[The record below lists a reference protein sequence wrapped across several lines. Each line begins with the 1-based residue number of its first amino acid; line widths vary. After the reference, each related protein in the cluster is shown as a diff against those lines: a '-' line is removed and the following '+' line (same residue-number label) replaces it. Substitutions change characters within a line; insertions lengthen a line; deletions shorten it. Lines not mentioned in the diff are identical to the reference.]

1 MTMKIYTLFDTKEA
15 ALPAGKA
22 DFLLAASVTR
32 TCEIEGITQAG
43 IPGKIPLTPTLD
55 AEFVTT
61 GRVFSLENLAETAS
75 GIPTP
80 GLLTRAVQTLSPFA
94 AVKILDLGL
103 VTAPQGCDIVG
114 FGIAPSPS
122 IADAAPFDAK
132 GVFEKGRQFG
142 RSYKPAGDYV
152 IVGEST
158 PAGTTTAQAAIAA
171 LGFESDGLFA
181 SSFRNAPVVLKEQV
195 LEAALGKLQNNM
207 PLFEKLGHTG
217 DNTLMFVA
225 GFVLE
230 ASRRFEVVLGGGT
243 QMAAALLIANRI
255 AGRDGLPM
263 DPRKITLCTTRW
275 IADDGASNITALLEQ
290 LDFRPHALYADFRYA
305 DATIPVLKLYDEG
318 EAKEGVGAGAAVAYG
333 YMQGLD
339 QKSITEAVEA
349 MMAAPAGAE
358 EMGNRE

>member
-1 MTMKIYTLFDTKEA
+1 MHIRSLIDAAEA
-15 ALPAGKA
+15 ALPAGRA
-22 DFLLAASVTR
+22 DFLLAAAVTR
-32 TCEIEGITQAG
+32 TCEVPGITQAG

-55 AEFVTT
+55 AEFIST

-80 GLLTRAVQTLSPFA
+80 GLLTRAVQQLAPFA
-94 AVKILDLGL
+94 AVTILDLGL
-103 VTAPQGCDIVG
+103 TVKPQNCELVD

-122 IADAAPFDAK
+122 IADPEPFDAK
-132 GVFEKGRQFG
+132 AVFEKGRQFG
-142 RSYKPAGDYV
+142 RSYRPAGDYV

-171 LGFESDGLFA
+171 LGYENDGLFA
-181 SSFRNAPVVLKEQV
+181 SSFKNAPVALKEQ
-195 LEAALGKLQNNM
+195 LLRASLGKLHANM
-207 PLFEKLGHTG
+207 PLFEKLGHTA

-230 ASRRFEVVLGGGT
+230 ACRRFPVVLGGGT

-255 AGRDGLPM
+255 GRRDGLPM

-275 IADDGASNITALLEQ
+275 IAEDGASNITALLGQ

-333 YMQGLD
+333 YMQGLN
-339 QKSITEAVEA
+339 QKQITETVEA
-349 MMAAPAGAE
+349 MMRGEGA
-358 EMGNRE
+358 